1 MSVAVSPYEIRVIGN
16 LGMAAR
22 QAFADV
28 TVDAWPATT
37 VLSGRLSQADLH
49 ELLDRIRGLGLELV
63 EVRQTVVPPS

>member
-1 MSVAVSPYEIRVIGN
+1 MAATPYEIRVIGS
-16 LGMAAR
+16 LGTAAQ

-37 VLSGRLSQADLH
+37 VLSGSLSQADLH

-63 EVRQTVVPPS
+63 EVRQTVVPPG